1 MLKFI
6 LRRCLEAIPTLFILI
21 TISFFMMRLAPG
33 SPFTGERTLP
43 PEVMA
48 NIEAKYHLNDPIST
62 QYFNYL
68 KQLAHGDFG
77 PSFKY
82 KDYSVNDLVASSFP
96 VSAKLGAAA
105 FILAVVLGVTAGVI
119 AALKQNTK
127 WDYTVMGVAMT
138 GVVIPSFVVAPLLV
152 MIFAITLKWLPGGGW
167 NGGAL
172 KFMILPMVA
181 LSLAYIASIARI
193 TRGSMI
199 EVLHSN
205 FIRTARAVSSGE
217 CIPFGA
223 ALVGGRMSVT
233 TTLTALVR
241 KAAVLLAKSATDA
254 RRSLFA
260 GDTISTTATTRLWLS
275 YTFSR
280 RCRAAR
286 DDTTTWVWWW
296 PSRMAWSAPS
306 RPGISRWS
314 WCRGRWAPRWRR
326 ATRWCSNP
334 PR

>member
-48 NIEAKYHLNDPIST
+48 NIEAKYHLNDPITT

-82 KDYSVNDLVASSFP
+82 KDYSVND
-96 VSAKLGAAA
+96 
-105 FILAVVLGVTAGVI
+105 
-119 AALKQNTK
+119 
-127 WDYTVMGVAMT
+127 
-138 GVVIPSFVVAPLLV
+138 
-152 MIFAITLKWLPGGGW
+152 
-167 NGGAL
+167 
-172 KFMILPMVA
+172 MILPMVA

-205 FIRTARAVSSGE
+205 FIRTARAKGLPMRRIIFRHALKPALLPVLSYMGPAFVGIITGSMVIETIYGLPG
-217 CIPFGA
+217 IGQLFVNGA
-223 ALVGGRMSVT
+223 LNRDYSLVLSLTILVGA
-233 TTLTALVR
+233 LTILFN
-241 KAAVLLAKSATDA
+241 AVVDVLYAVIDPKI
-254 RRSLFA
+254 R
-260 GDTISTTATTRLWLS
+260 
-275 YTFSR
+275 Y
-280 RCRAAR
+280 
-286 DDTTTWVWWW
+286 
-296 PSRMAWSAPS
+296 
-306 RPGISRWS
+306 
-314 WCRGRWAPRWRR
+314 
-326 ATRWCSNP
+326 
-334 PR
+334 